1 MSEINSVPAPEHGDN
16 IKVEDLIKVVGPLT
30 AKVDDS
36 DLHEKHL
43 WVGGVNVAKLPKM
56 TSSPLYIM
64 DEEHIRVNLR
74 AWRDSMNAQFD
85 RNRVAYA
92 FKAFTCMEMARI
104 VAEEGVSLLVC
115 SGGELAIALAAD
127 FPADR
132 IVMHGNNKSDDE
144 IQEAILNGVGRI
156 VVDNM
161 QEVGKLEMYADLF
174 DEEPELLVRIKPGV
188 VADTHT
194 YVQTGEE
201 DSKFGCSIANGDAAE
216 VTKAILE
223 SEHLQLKGFA
233 AHIGSQIFNVD
244 PFDLEI
250 DAVLDF
256 ACKIREETGFVA
268 DEIDL
273 GGGLGVAY
281 TKDDVPTPVEE
292 FAARIG
298 AHMKEACEKRDFP
311 MPLVAVQPGRSIVA
325 NAGITCYRATTIKE
339 VPGVRTFVAVDGGM
353 SDNIRTALYG
363 SKYEA
368 IVANKAGYPR
378 TDVATIVGKHCESGD
393 TLVENASI
401 QPLEENDTIC
411 IFGTG
416 AYCYTMSSNYN
427 SVCKPGVTFVKD
439 GKYRRVIRPQEIE
452 DILALEVDED
462 YLQ

>member
-1 MSEINSVPAPEHGDN
+1 MSEISAAPAPEHGDN
-16 IKVEDLIKVVGPLT
+16 MKVEDLIKVVGPLT

-56 TSSPLYIM
+56 TSSPLFIM
-64 DEEHIRVNLR
+64 DEEHIRVSLR
-74 AWRDSMNAQFD
+74 SWRDAMNSQFE

-92 FKAFTCMEMARI
+92 FKAFTCKEMARI
-104 VAEEGVSLLVC
+104 VEEEGVSLLVC

-144 IQEAILNGVGRI
+144 IQEAILNGIGRI
-156 VVDNM
+156 VVDNL
-161 QEVGKLEMYADLF
+161 QEVGKIEMYADLF
-174 DEEPELLVRIKPGV
+174 DEEPEVLLRVKPGIE
-188 VADTHT
+188 AGTHT
-194 YVQTGEE
+194 YVQTGDE
-201 DSKFGCSIANGDAAE
+201 DSKFGCSIANGEAE
-216 VTKAILE
+216 EVAKAILD

-233 AHIGSQIFNVD
+233 AHIGSQIFNIE

-250 DAVLDF
+250 DALLDF
-256 ACKIREETGFVA
+256 ACKIREETGFTA

-273 GGGLGVAY
+273 GGGLGAAY
-281 TKDDVPTPVEE
+281 TKDDAPTPVEE
-292 FAARIG
+292 FAIRIG
-298 AHMKEACEKRDFP
+298 AYMKEACAKRNFP
-311 MPLVAVQPGRSIVA
+311 MPLTAVQPGRAIVA
-325 NAGITCYRATTIKE
+325 NAGITCYRATTIKK
-339 VPGVRTFVAVDGGM
+339 VAGDRTLIAVDGGM

-393 TLVENASI
+393 ILVRDASI

-452 DILALEVDED
+452 DILALEVDEP